1 MDTNFAIYS
10 FTALFIIVNPIAS
23 VPIFMAMTERFK
35 KEHRKV
41 MVRRA
46 VLIAAVVLIFFTY
59 TGNAVFN
66 LLGVEIYSFR
76 IAGGILLFIIAIE
89 MLFGKR
95 SRTESSAEE
104 EEEAIKQR
112 DDVTV
117 TPLAIPLLTGPGAIT
132 TGIVLINNAKG
143 PADQIALL
151 INILLVFLLSYIILS
166 RSERVFDALGNT
178 GTRVIVRIMGL
189 LLASIAVQF
198 IITGIGEAV
207 IGLR

>member
-1 MDTNFAIYS
+1 MDLNFAIYS
-10 FTALFIIVNPIAS
+10 FTALFIIVNPIAI
-23 VPIFMAMTERFK
+23 VPIVMAITERFK
-35 KEHRKV
+35 KEHRKEI
-41 MVRRA
+41 VRRA
-46 VLIAAVVLIFFTY
+46 VLIATVVLIFFTY
-59 TGNAVFN
+59 TGNAVFK

-112 DDVTV
+112 DDVAV

-132 TGIVLINNAKG
+132 TGIVLINNTKG
-143 PADQIALL
+143 PADEIVLL
-151 INILLVFLLSYIILS
+151 INILLVFLLSYLILS
-166 RSERVFDALGNT
+166 RSERVFEALGNT

-198 IITGIGEAV
+198 IITGIGEA
-207 IGLR
+207 ILGIK